1 MQEPLVD
8 GAALAARWLA
18 DSGDRWQHVEAVG
31 TRAEALARD
40 TGVVSSTVTRA
51 AWLHDLGYA
60 PALARTGFHP
70 LDGALFLADQGESDA
85 VVGLV
90 AHHSGASYE
99 AEERGLAGALAELP
113 LPSVDDLDLLTL
125 LDLTTSPQGRVVTVE
140 ERLSE
145 ILSRYS
151 EADPVHRAVTRSRSE
166 LMASVERGLLAL
178 GSTDVG

>member
-1 MQEPLVD
+1 MGCLARRWVEGLEADRLASCERPRRYRVGVQEPLVD

-31 TRAEALARD
+31 TRADALARD

-60 PALARTGFHP
+60 SDLATTGFHP
-70 LDGALFLADQGESDA
+70 LDGARFLADHGESDA

-90 AHHSGASYE
+90 AHHSGARYE
-99 AEERGLAGALAELP
+99 AEERGLAGVLAELP
-113 LPSVDDLDLLTL
+113 VPSAEDLDLLNF
-125 LDLTTSPQGRVVTVE
+125 LDLTTSPRGLVVTVE

-145 ILSRYS
+145 ILSR
-151 EADPVHRAVTRSRSE
+151 
-166 LMASVERGLLAL
+166 
-178 GSTDVG
+178 